1 MKTIFN
7 IFLIFAIF
15 VLPFESSAKR
25 FGGGKYRNNRY
36 KKTTPYQQKNQ
47 TVNKKEKSGGFFKGL
62 LGGLIAG
69 GLIASLMSFFDFGD
83 MGFMKILLLAGI
95 MFALFKIFKIFVK
108 NKARPRTLKGA
119 HFSNNKPSHK
129 DIYTSQTSNYQNTQ
143 PLQAST
149 APDLNPE
156 EERYANQA
164 TLPYDFDKNKF
175 TEEAIKYFYLLQKAW
190 NDKDFN
196 TISEYVHDSLKEEM
210 QEDMQQDNDKT
221 EILYVTAKIVG
232 ADFNNK
238 NESISV
244 HFSGSSNDKNSKK
257 IDKINDIWHLERNN
271 TEGAPWLIVGIE
283 ANINETVI

>member
-7 IFLIFAIF
+7 MFLIFAIF
-15 VLPFESSAKR
+15 LLPFESSAKR
-25 FGGGKYRNNRY
+25 FGGGRYKNNRY

-62 LGGLIAG
+62 LGGIIAG

-95 MFALFKIFKIFVK
+95 MFALFKIFKIVLK
-108 NKARPRTLKGA
+108 NKAKPRILKGA
-119 HFSNNKPSHK
+119 NFSNNKPSHK
-129 DIYTSQTSNYQNTQ
+129 NIYTSQENSYHSNQ
-143 PLQAST
+143 PLQT
-149 APDLNPE
+149 ATTPDLNPE
-156 EERYANQA
+156 EERYINQ
-164 TLPYDFDKNKF
+164 TSLPYDFDKKKF

-190 NDKDFN
+190 NEKDFN
-196 TISEYVHDSLKEEM
+196 TISEYVHDSLKQEM

-221 EILYVTAKIVG
+221 EILYVTAEIVG
-232 ADFNNK
+232 ADFSDK

-244 HFSGSSNDKNSKK
+244 HFSGSSNDKDSKK
-257 IDKINDIWHLERNN
+257 IDKINDVWHLERKN

-283 ANINETVI
+283 ANINEKVI